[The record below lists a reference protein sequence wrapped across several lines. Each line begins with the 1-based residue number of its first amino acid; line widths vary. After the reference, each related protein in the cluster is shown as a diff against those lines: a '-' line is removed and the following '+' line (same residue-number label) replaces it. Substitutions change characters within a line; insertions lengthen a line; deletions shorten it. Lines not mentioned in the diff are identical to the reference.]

1 MNLQKYTEKAQEAVL
16 NARQL
21 AEEADNN
28 QIEPAHLLMS
38 LMEQPEG
45 VVPQVLTRLGVDMN
59 ALTQRL
65 RAELEKL
72 PKVYG
77 AGGQV
82 YLSSVLNEVAKRAE
96 QTSTSMKDEYVST
109 EHLLLALADDAD
121 KSPAGKLLR

>member
-21 AEEADNN
+21 AEEANNN
-28 QIEPAHLLMS
+28 QIEPTHLLMS
-38 LMEQPEG
+38 LIEQPEG

-59 ALTQRL
+59 ALTPRL
-65 RAELEKL
+65 RTELEKL

-82 YLSSVLNEVAKRAE
+82 YLSATLNDTAKRAE
-96 QTSTSMKDEYVST
+96 QTSTSMKDE
-109 EHLLLALADDAD
+109 
-121 KSPAGKLLR
+121 